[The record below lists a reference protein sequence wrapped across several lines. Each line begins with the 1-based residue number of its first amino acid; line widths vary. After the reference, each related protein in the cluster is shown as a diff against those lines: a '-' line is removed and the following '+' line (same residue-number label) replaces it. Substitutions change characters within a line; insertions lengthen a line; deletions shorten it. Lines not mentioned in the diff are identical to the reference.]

1 MSKGFCTSCRF
12 EISSFVGLGKCPNCG
27 TEGIPCDY
35 ENQVNISINW
45 HELHLLFVWAE
56 HYGRSINQAGLVFGI
71 AHAVEA
77 QFPERHK
84 LTMSGEV
91 NEMKKK
97 YPGTTITDKDGNE
110 IKT

>member
-1 MSKGFCTSCRF
+1 MAEGFCTECRF
-12 EISSFVGLGKCPNCG
+12 KIEDFQSLKCCQNCG
-27 TEGIPCDY
+27 TSSIPCSNKD
-35 ENQVNISINW
+35 QVNISINW

-56 HYGRSINQAGLVFGI
+56 HYAKTIERGGIVFGI

-77 QFPERHK
+77 QFPEKHK

-97 YPGTTITDKDGNE
+97 YPGTIITDKDGNE
-110 IKT
+110 IQT